1 MVQTI
6 FTYPVILE
14 PDEDG
19 RPVVTFPDLPGAV
32 TDGADEAEALREASD
47 CLSEALATRIAHGEA
62 IPPSSPPAPGQ
73 HVVSPDPTIAL
84 KAGLHMAMYR
94 RDMTIADLAER
105 LEMKDWHQ
113 AARLIDPKRSSKL
126 TSLAAALSAFGCRI
140 AISIEDDNDPV
151 HGSVASHELEIPL
164 LAEKVPEGR
173 RTEPRPLA
181 TTSINLMEALS
192 AALKKIEIE
201 REAAGRWIEFPE
213 LPGVRVYGT
222 TEAEARAKVE
232 MVVRE
237 VIATRNRERV
247 P

>member
-6 FTYPVILE
+6 FTYPAILE

-19 RPVVTFPDLPGAV
+19 RPVITFPDLPGAV

-47 CLSEALATRIAHGEA
+47 CLSEALATRIAHGEV
-62 IPPSSPPAPGQ
+62 IPPASPPAPGE
-73 HVVSPDPTIAL
+73 HMVAPYPTIAL
-84 KAGLHMAMYR
+84 KAGLYMAMYR

-126 TSLAAALSAFGCRI
+126 TSLATALSALDCRI
-140 AISIEDDNDPV
+140 AISIEDNDPMR
-151 HGSVASHELEIPL
+151 GSVASYELTIPP
-164 LAEKVPEGR
+164 LAEKGLRARLRLEVPIGVPWEI
-173 RTEPRPLA
+173 TLP
-181 TTSINLMEALS
+181 
-192 AALKKIEIE
+192 AAAPETIEIE
-201 REAAGRWIEFPE
+201 RETAGRLIEFPE
-213 LPGVRVYGT
+213 LPGVRVYVT
-222 TEAEARAKVE
+222 TEADA

-237 VIATRNRERV
+237 VLATSSNRERV

>member
-1 MVQTI
+1 VQTI
-6 FTYPVILE
+6 FTYPVILD

-62 IPPSSPPAPGQ
+62 IPPASPPAPGQ
-73 HVVSPDPTIAL
+73 HMVAPDPTIAL

-126 TSLAAALSAFGCRI
+126 TSLAAALSVLGCRI
-140 AISIEDDNDPV
+140 AISIEDSDPV
-151 HGSVASHELEIPL
+151 RGSVAVASAGAI
-164 LAEKVPEGR
+164 GFR
-173 RTEPRPLA
+173 RGAWQLIDVIKER
-181 TTSINLMEALS
+181 LS
-192 AALKKIEIE
+192 AATPETIKIG
-201 REAAGRWIEFPE
+201 RETAGRWIEFPE

-237 VIATRNRERV
+237 GIPPRNRERI
-247 P
+247 PKSS